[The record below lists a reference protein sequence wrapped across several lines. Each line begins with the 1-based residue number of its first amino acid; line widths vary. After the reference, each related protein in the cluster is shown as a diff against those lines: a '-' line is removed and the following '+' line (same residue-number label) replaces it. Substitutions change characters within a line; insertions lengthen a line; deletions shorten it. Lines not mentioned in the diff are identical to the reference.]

1 MKRVRDRCNLARRQ
15 AESLVQD
22 DGWIRRGRG
31 VSDAS
36 MQTAIWVGM
45 AAAAMCVASAVRG
58 EAAWRSRAD
67 QPPRKVVVAS
77 AQLRFAG
84 SVDERLELIR
94 SGLAEA
100 GRKTAEQGKRLDV
113 VVFPEFALQRE
124 GRSAAE
130 QALGLEEP
138 WVKQLKDFVREHR
151 AWTVV
156 PLTLREEDGRC
167 SNAAVLFDR
176 AGEVAGVFRKV
187 HPMKDPDGRFEAG
200 VTPGDAYPVFECDF
214 GKLGILICWDMSYPE
229 AWAALANAG
238 AEIVVLPSA
247 SPQTLRPAAEALRHH
262 YHVVTSTLRDNA
274 SLFDPIGRTIAQITQ
289 PGMLVHE
296 IDLSYAILHW
306 SPTLQ
311 EGRALKERYGEK
323 VGGTYSSREDT
334 GVFWSND
341 PEITIGQ
348 MIRKLGLRE
357 MPEVV
362 AEVEAARTE
371 RAGR

>member
-1 MKRVRDRCNLARRQ
+1 MEGVGDGCNLARRQ
-15 AESLVQD
+15 DESLVQD
-22 DGWIRRGRG
+22 DGWIRRKPG

-45 AAAAMCVASAVRG
+45 AATAICVASAVRG
-58 EAAWRSRAD
+58 EAAWRTRAD

-100 GRKTAEQGKRLDV
+100 ARKAAEQGKRLDV

-124 GRSAAE
+124 GSSAAE
-130 QALGLEEP
+130 QALGLEES
-138 WVKQLKDFVREHR
+138 WVKQLKDFVREHG

-156 PLTLREEDGRC
+156 PMTLREDHGRC
-167 SNAAVLFDR
+167 SNAAVLFNR
-176 AGEVAGVFRKV
+176 TGEVAGVFRKV
-187 HPMKDPDGRFEAG
+187 HPMLDPDGRFEAG

-214 GKLGILICWDMSYPE
+214 GKLGILICWDMSYSE
-229 AWAALANAG
+229 AWAKLAEAG
-238 AEIVVLPSA
+238 AEIVALPSA

-262 YHVVTSTLRDNA
+262 YHVVTSTQRDNA
-274 SLFDPIGRTIAQITQ
+274 SLFDPIGRTIAQVTE

-306 SPTLQ
+306 SPTLH
-311 EGRALKERYGEK
+311 EGRALKERYAEK
-323 VGGTYSSREDT
+323 VGGTYSPREDT

-341 PEITIGQ
+341 PAVSIGQ
-348 MIRKLGLRE
+348 MVRELGLRE

-362 AEVEAARTE
+362 AEVKAARAE
-371 RAGR
+371 MAGQ